1 MSVSL
6 LEGLA
11 GEWLAYNDELIRVAD
26 PRHCPDD
33 FATSGA
39 VVYEVIRLR
48 AGVPLFWREHLE
60 RMNKSLVSAGI
71 ARDREAAIELTKK
84 LTTVAERLLF
94 AEAVGVAGKAGGA
107 GLSGNLRLS
116 CSADLC
122 CAFLSHRYDPTP
134 EQREKGVPVG
144 LLQWER
150 EDPQVKTLR
159 SDYVAAVGAKLG
171 QPGPYGNYFE
181 LLLADNS
188 GRLTEGSRANL
199 FFLKEGRIYSAP
211 EGRVLRGITR
221 KYVLGSIEQIFGGL
235 VSEALPVEQVVDLA
249 RGIPLVDG
257 AFITGSP
264 IDVLPIRAIESVLLP
279 EPIPE
284 QIHALQAAY
293 NRQLDQ
299 YVVANKEFWRM

>member
-11 GEWLAYNDELIRVAD
+11 GKWLAYNDELIRIAD
-26 PRHCPDD
+26 PRHRADD
-33 FATSGA
+33 FVTSGS

-71 ARDREAAIELTKK
+71 AADREAACELTKK
-84 LTTVAERLLF
+84 MTTVTRCLLSAETVD
-94 AEAVGVAGKAGGA
+94 AENEATGV

-116 CSADLC
+116 CTVGLQ
-122 CAFLSHRYDPTP
+122 CAFLSRRYDPTP
-134 EQREKGVPVG
+134 EQRENGVPVG

-159 SDYVAAVGAKLG
+159 ADYVAAVGAKLG
-171 QPGPYGNYFE
+171 QPGPFGNYFE
-181 LLLADNS
+181 LLLADHA

-211 EGRVLRGITR
+211 EDRVLQGITR
-221 KYVLGSIEQIFGGL
+221 RYVLGSIEQIFGGL
-235 VSEALPVEQVVDLA
+235 VSEALPVEEVVDLE
-249 RGIPLVDG
+249 RGLPLIEG

-293 NRQLDQ
+293 NRQLDE
-299 YVVANKEFWRM
+299 YVAANKEFWRI